1 MRRWLRRTQCRD
13 GALPI
18 SRCPGRANAAS
29 GDAAGRVFTRPILMT
44 RKFII
49 VLAIT
54 SLFTALVV
62 GFSWFYLSQLLR
74 QRLVW
79 ADETASQITNSLEY
93 AASKA
98 VPDLTSTRVDTN
110 NPKAMR
116 AAITNYLQ
124 TDPNLNDQLEAL
136 VGNSR
141 IIYDAAIT
149 DPNGVAILDTNPA
162 LNAKPVPQRPSLAV
176 LRDAGFRR
184 QLRLL
189 YSPGTVYDVS
199 IGLQLDGH
207 EFGGVRVGVS
217 TVFLRNELTPK
228 LQQAAFFSVVAI
240 FCSLVLAAVVS
251 NFALGPLK
259 AISRNLDSA
268 SAGDLL
274 PDEETS
280 AGDEVGLVSLKIAHL
295 GRQIRDTNEIFSALK
310 DNVEQ
315 VMTKLQ
321 DGLMLFTRDSRVVL
335 VSASAEKFL
344 GRPRRE
350 ILGRTV
356 EDIFS
361 DGTVL
366 GAVVLPAFQKQRP
379 LAQYEFEAVDGRRV
393 QVSLDFIQEKGTPIG
408 ALLTM
413 RDAESVRRIEDEIE
427 ISRRLSASGR
437 LTRGVAH
444 EVKNPINAIV
454 LHLQLLQNKLQQDDP
469 ETRRHMDIIGN
480 EIHRLDRV
488 VQILVDFTRPRDLRL
503 EDVDLRK
510 ILEDVSML
518 AAPDAARRAVH
529 IVLELPNQELLNPEL
544 LSPELLSPELS
555 NPELPNPDLPNDD
568 HALIV
573 RVDSD
578 LMKQA
583 ILNLVLNGV
592 QSMKEGTLTLTAR
605 RDDEMILAEVRD
617 QGCGIPPEAQEKIF
631 ELYYT
636 TKGDEG
642 GSGIGLAQ
650 TYQIMQ
656 WHYGSVEFDSIVGAG
671 TTFRLRLPAAAAKP
685 DRRADAEL
693 TA

>member
-1 MRRWLRRTQCRD
+1 
-13 GALPI
+13 
-18 SRCPGRANAAS
+18 
-29 GDAAGRVFTRPILMT
+29 MT

-49 VLAIT
+49 VLVIT
-54 SLFTALVV
+54 TLFTALVV
-62 GFSWFYLSQLLR
+62 GFSWIYLSQLLR
-74 QRLVW
+74 QRLLW
-79 ADETASQITNSLEY
+79 ADETASQLTNQLEY

-98 VPDLTSTRVDTN
+98 VPDLTSTRVDTE

-116 AAITNYLQ
+116 TAITNYLQ
-124 TDPNLNDQLEAL
+124 TDTNLNDMLESV

-141 IIYDAAIT
+141 IIYDAAII
-149 DPNGVAILDTNPA
+149 DPDGVAILDTNPA
-162 LNAKPVPQRPSLAV
+162 LNAKPVPERPRLAV
-176 LRDAGFRR
+176 LRDAGFRH

-189 YSPGTVYDVS
+189 YGPGTVYDVS
-199 IGLQLDGH
+199 IGLELDGQA
-207 EFGGVRVGVS
+207 FGSVRVGVS
-217 TVFLRNELTPK
+217 TVFLRNELTPR

-240 FCSLVLAAVVS
+240 FCSLLLAAVVS
-251 NFALGPLK
+251 NVALGPLK
-259 AISRNLDSA
+259 AIARNLDSA

-274 PDEETS
+274 PAEES
-280 AGDEVGLVSLKIAHL
+280 SSEDEVGLVSLKIAHL
-295 GRQIRDTNEIFSALK
+295 GRQIRDTNQIFSALK

-321 DGLMLFTRDSRVVL
+321 DGLMLFTRDTRVVL

-350 ILGRTV
+350 ILGRTA
-356 EDIFS
+356 EEIFS

-379 LAQYEFEAVDGRRV
+379 LVQYEFDAADGRRV

-413 RDAESVRRIEDEIE
+413 RDAESVQRIEDEIE

-469 ETRRHMDIIGN
+469 DTRRYMDIIGD

-488 VQILVDFTRPRDLRL
+488 VQILVDFTRPRDLHL

-510 ILEDVSML
+510 ILESVSTL
-518 AAPDAARRAVH
+518 AAPDAARHGVRV
-529 IVLELPNQELLNPEL
+529 VQDLPNRDLPNQ
-544 LSPELLSPELS
+544 
-555 NPELPNPDLPNDD
+555 DD
-568 HALIV
+568 ALMV
-573 RVDSD
+573 RVDPD

-592 QSMKEGTLTLTAR
+592 QSMTAGGTLTLKAH
-605 RDDEMILAEVRD
+605 RDGDMILAEVMD

-631 ELYYT
+631 ELYFT
-636 TKGDEG
+636 TKGDKG

-656 WHYGSVEFDSIVGAG
+656 WHYGSVDFDTIVGAG
-671 TTFRLRLPAAAAKP
+671 TTFRLRLPAAVVKLERKP
-685 DRRADAEL
+685 DAEM

>member
-1 MRRWLRRTQCRD
+1 
-13 GALPI
+13 
-18 SRCPGRANAAS
+18 
-29 GDAAGRVFTRPILMT
+29 MT

-49 VLAIT
+49 VLVIT
-54 SLFTALVV
+54 TLFTALVV
-62 GFSWFYLSQLLR
+62 CFSWIYLSQLLR
-74 QRLVW
+74 QRLLW
-79 ADETASQITNSLEY
+79 ADETASQLTNQMEY

-116 AAITNYLQ
+116 AAITRFLQ
-124 TDPNLNDQLEAL
+124 TDANLNDMLESV

-141 IIYDAAIT
+141 IIYDAAIL
-149 DPNGVAILDTNPA
+149 DPNGVAILDTNPV
-162 LNAKPVPQRPSLAV
+162 LNGKPVPERPRLGV
-176 LRDAGFRR
+176 LRDASFRR

-189 YSPGTVYDVS
+189 YAPSTVYDVS
-199 IGLQLDGH
+199 IGLELDGH
-207 EFGGVRVGVS
+207 AFGSVRVGVS

-228 LQQAAFFSVVAI
+228 LQQAAFFSVLAI
-240 FCSLVLAAVVS
+240 FCSLVLGAVVS
-251 NFALGPLK
+251 NVALGPLK

-268 SAGDLL
+268 SAGDPL
-274 PDEETS
+274 PDEEAS
-280 AGDEVGLVSLKIAHL
+280 ADDEVGLVSLKIAHL
-295 GRQIRDTNEIFSALK
+295 GRQIRDTNQIFSALK

-321 DGLMLFTRDSRVVL
+321 DGLMLFTRDTRVVL

-350 ILGRTV
+350 ILGRTA
-356 EDIFS
+356 EEIFS
-361 DGTVL
+361 DGSVL

-379 LAQYEFEAVDGRRV
+379 LVQYEFDAADGRRV

-413 RDAESVRRIEDEIE
+413 RDAESVRRIENDIE
-427 ISRRLSASGR
+427 MSRRLSASGR

-469 ETRRHMDIIGN
+469 ETRRHMDVIGN

-488 VQILVDFTRPRDLRL
+488 VQILVDFTRPRDLHL

-510 ILEDVSML
+510 ILESVSAL
-518 AAPDAARRAVH
+518 AAPDAARHDVRLA
-529 IVLELPNQELLNPEL
+529 LELPNEDVETGLAP
-544 LSPELLSPELS
+544 SPAAGSTGPGA
-555 NPELPNPDLPNDD
+555 
-568 HALIV
+568 ALMV
-573 RVDSD
+573 RADSD

-592 QSMKEGTLTLTAR
+592 QSMTAGGTLTLKAR
-605 RDDEMILAEVRD
+605 RDGETILAEVLD

-636 TKGDEG
+636 TKGDKG

-671 TTFRLRLPAAAAKP
+671 TTFRLRLPVAAAKSES
-685 DRRADAEL
+685 REEI

>member
-1 MRRWLRRTQCRD
+1 
-13 GALPI
+13 
-18 SRCPGRANAAS
+18 
-29 GDAAGRVFTRPILMT
+29 MT

-49 VLAIT
+49 VLVIT
-54 SLFTALVV
+54 TLFTALVV
-62 GFSWFYLSQLLR
+62 CFSWVYLSQLLR
-74 QRLVW
+74 QRLLW
-79 ADETASQITNSLEY
+79 TDETASTLTNELEY
-93 AASKA
+93 TAAKA
-98 VPDLTSTRVDTN
+98 VPDLTSTRVNTE
-110 NPKAMR
+110 NPAAMR
-116 AAITNYLQ
+116 TAIADVLQ
-124 TDPNLNDQLEAL
+124 SDTNLNDMLESV
-136 VGNSR
+136 VGNSP
-141 IIYDAAIT
+141 IIYDAAII
-149 DPNGVAILDTNPA
+149 DPNGIAILDTNPT
-162 LNAKPVPQRPSLAV
+162 LNGKPVPQRESLSV

-184 QLRLL
+184 QLQLL
-189 YSPGTVYDVS
+189 YAPATVYDVS
-199 IGLQLDGH
+199 GGMQFEGLP
-207 EFGGVRVGVS
+207 FGSVRVGVS

-240 FCSLVLAAVVS
+240 FCSLLLSAVIS
-251 NFALGPLK
+251 NVALGPLK

-274 PDEETS
+274 PADEAS
-280 AGDEVGLVSLKIAHL
+280 SDDEVGLVSLKIAHL
-295 GRQIRDTNEIFSALK
+295 GRQIRDTNQIFSALK

-350 ILGRTV
+350 ILGRTA
-356 EDIFS
+356 EEIFS

-379 LAQYEFEAVDGRRV
+379 LVQYEFDAADGRRV
-393 QVSLDFIQEKGTPIG
+393 QVSLDFIQEKGTSIG

-413 RDAESVRRIEDEIE
+413 RDAESVQRIEDEIE

-454 LHLQLLQNKLQQDDP
+454 LHLQLLQNKLRQDDP
-469 ETRRHMDIIGN
+469 DTRRHMDIIGS
-480 EIHRLDRV
+480 EIRRLDRV

-503 EDVDLRK
+503 EEVDLRRV
-510 ILEDVSML
+510 LDSVSL
-518 AAPDAARRAVH
+518 LVAPDAVRSGVS
-529 IVLELPNQELLNPEL
+529 IVQQLPQDNDP
-544 LSPELLSPELS
+544 
-555 NPELPNPDLPNDD
+555 LP
-568 HALIV
+568 V

-583 ILNLVLNGV
+583 ILNLLLNGV
-592 QSMKEGTLTLTAR
+592 QSMAAGGTLTLKAR
-605 RDDEMILAEVRD
+605 RDDEMIVAEVCD

-636 TKGDEG
+636 TKGDKG

-671 TTFRLRLPAAAAKP
+671 TTFRLRLPAATAKP
-685 DRRADAEL
+685 EPTRDEEM

>member
-1 MRRWLRRTQCRD
+1 M
-13 GALPI
+13 
-18 SRCPGRANAAS
+18 S
-29 GDAAGRVFTRPILMT
+29 

-49 VLAIT
+49 VFVIT
-54 SLFTALVV
+54 TLFTALVV

-74 QRLVW
+74 QRLQW
-79 ADETASQITNSLEY
+79 ADETAYQLTTQLEY

-98 VPDLTSTRVDTN
+98 VPDLSSTHVDTE

-116 AAITNYLQ
+116 IAISYYLQ
-124 TDPNLNDQLEAL
+124 TDTNLNDMLESV

-141 IIYDAAIT
+141 IIYDAAII
-149 DPNGVAILDTNPA
+149 DLNGIAILDTNSA
-162 LNAKPVPQRPSLAV
+162 LKGKSLPPRPPLSALH
-176 LRDAGFRR
+176 DAGFRR
-184 QLRLL
+184 QLRMI
-189 YSPGTVYDVS
+189 YGPSTVYDAS
-199 IGLQLDGH
+199 IGLDLDGQN
-207 EFGGVRVGVS
+207 FGSVRVGVS

-228 LQQAAFFSVVAI
+228 LQQAAFFSVLAV

-251 NFALGPLK
+251 NVALGPLK
-259 AISRNLDSA
+259 AIARDLDSA
-268 SAGDLL
+268 NAGDPL
-274 PDEETS
+274 PDEES
-280 AGDEVGLVSLKIAHL
+280 SRDDEVGLVSLKIAHL
-295 GRQIRDTNEIFSALK
+295 GRRIRNTNEIFSALK

-315 VMTKLQ
+315 VMTKMQ
-321 DGLMLFTRDSRVVL
+321 DGLMLFTRDKRVVL

-344 GRPRRE
+344 KRPRRE
-350 ILGRTV
+350 ILGRTA
-356 EDIFS
+356 EEIFS
-361 DGTVL
+361 DGSVL

-379 LAQYEFEAVDGRRV
+379 LVQYEFEAADGRRV

-413 RDAESVRRIEDEIE
+413 RDAESVRRIENEIE

-437 LTRGVAH
+437 MTRGVAH
-444 EVKNPINAIV
+444 EVKNPINAIGI
-454 LHLQLLQNKLQQDDP
+454 HLQLLQNKIRQEDP

-503 EDVDLRK
+503 EDVDLRI
-510 ILEDVSML
+510 ILENVAVL
-518 AAPDAARRAVH
+518 AAPDAARHGVH
-529 IVLELPNQELLNPEL
+529 IALQLPSEEGQITLAPSLAARATHSVDPLL
-544 LSPELLSPELS
+544 
-555 NPELPNPDLPNDD
+555 
-568 HALIV
+568 V

-592 QSMKEGTLTLTAR
+592 QSMIEGGTLTLKAR
-605 RDDEMILAEVRD
+605 RDDETILAEVLD
-617 QGCGIPPEAQEKIF
+617 QGCGIPPDAQEKIF

-636 TKGDEG
+636 TKRDEG

-671 TTFRLRLPAAAAKP
+671 TTFRLRLPAASAKP
-685 DRRADAEL
+685 DRKRDQEI

>member
-1 MRRWLRRTQCRD
+1 
-13 GALPI
+13 
-18 SRCPGRANAAS
+18 
-29 GDAAGRVFTRPILMT
+29 MT

-49 VLAIT
+49 VLVIT
-54 SLFTALVV
+54 TLFTALVV
-62 GFSWFYLSQLLR
+62 CFSWFYLSQLLR
-74 QRLVW
+74 QRLLW
-79 ADETASQITNSLEY
+79 ADETASTLTNSLEY
-93 AASKA
+93 TASKA
-98 VPDLTSTRVDTN
+98 VPDLTSTRVDTD

-124 TDPNLNDQLEAL
+124 TDTNLNDMLESE

-141 IIYDAAIT
+141 IIYDASII
-149 DPNGVAILDTNPA
+149 DPNGIAILDTNPS
-162 LNAKPVPQRPSLAV
+162 LNGKPVPERPRLAG
-176 LRDAGFRR
+176 LRDAGFRH

-189 YSPGTVYDVS
+189 YGPATVYDVS
-199 IGLQLDGH
+199 IGLELDGQQ
-207 EFGGVRVGVS
+207 FGSVRVGVS
-217 TVFLRNELTPK
+217 TVFLRNELTPR

-251 NFALGPLK
+251 NVALGPLR

-268 SAGDLL
+268 SAGDVL
-274 PDEETS
+274 PEEES
-280 AGDEVGLVSLKIAHL
+280 GSEDEVGLVSLKIAHL
-295 GRQIRDTNEIFSALK
+295 GRQIRDTNQIFSALK

-350 ILGRTV
+350 ILGRSA
-356 EDIFS
+356 EEIFS
-361 DGTVL
+361 DGSVL

-379 LAQYEFEAVDGRRV
+379 LVQYDFDAADGHRV

-469 ETRRHMDIIGN
+469 DTRRHMDIIGS

-510 ILEDVSML
+510 ILESVSVL
-518 AAPDAARRAVH
+518 AAPDAARHGVH
-529 IVLELPNQELLNPEL
+529 IVLELPNHDPLNE
-544 LSPELLSPELS
+544 
-555 NPELPNPDLPNDD
+555 ND
-568 HALIV
+568 ALQV
-573 RVDSD
+573 RIDSD

-583 ILNLVLNGV
+583 ILNLVINGV
-592 QSMKEGTLTLTAR
+592 QSMAAGGTLTIKAR
-605 RDDEMILAEVRD
+605 REEEMILAEVLD
-617 QGCGIPPEAQEKIF
+617 QGCGIPPDAQEKIF

-671 TTFRLRLPAAAAKP
+671 TTFRLRLPAAKP
-685 DRRADAEL
+685 ERREDERRQGEEM

>member
-1 MRRWLRRTQCRD
+1 M
-13 GALPI
+13 
-18 SRCPGRANAAS
+18 S
-29 GDAAGRVFTRPILMT
+29 

-49 VLAIT
+49 VFVIT
-54 SLFTALVV
+54 TLFTALVV
-62 GFSWFYLSQLLR
+62 TFSWIYLSQLLR
-74 QRLVW
+74 QRLLW
-79 ADETASQITNSLEY
+79 ADETASTLTNSLEY
-93 AASKA
+93 TASKA
-98 VPDLTSTRVDTN
+98 VPDFTSTRVPTE

-116 AAITNYLQ
+116 KAIADALQ
-124 TDPNLNDQLEAL
+124 QDTNLNDMLES
-136 VGNSR
+136 VIGNSR
-141 IIYDAAIT
+141 IIYDAAIV
-149 DPNGVAILDTNPA
+149 DPSGVAILDTYPA
-162 LNAKPVPQRPSLAV
+162 QNGKTAPERTALSV
-176 LRDAGFRR
+176 LERAGFQR

-189 YSPGTVYDVS
+189 YAPGTVYEVS
-199 IGLQLDGH
+199 DPLELDKQT
-207 EFGGVRVGVS
+207 FGSVRVGVS
-217 TVFLRNELTPK
+217 TVFLRYEMTPK
-228 LQQAAFFSVVAI
+228 LQQAAFFSLLAI
-240 FCSLVLAAVVS
+240 FCSMVLGAVVS
-251 NFALGPLK
+251 NVALGPLK
-259 AISRNLDSA
+259 AIARNLDSA
-268 SAGDLL
+268 SAGDPL
-274 PDEETS
+274 PEEEHDS
-280 AGDEVGLVSLKIAHL
+280 EDEVGLVSLKIAHL
-295 GRQIRDTNEIFSALK
+295 GRQIRDTNQIFSALK

-350 ILGRTV
+350 ILGHTAA
-356 EDIFS
+356 EIFS

-379 LAQYEFEAVDGRRV
+379 LVQYEFDAADGRRV

-413 RDAESVRRIEDEIE
+413 RDAESVRRIENEIE

-437 LTRGVAH
+437 MTRGVAH

-488 VQILVDFTRPRDLRL
+488 VQILVDFTRPHDLRL

-510 ILEDVSML
+510 LLENVAVL
-518 AAPDAARRAVH
+518 AGPDAARHDVSV
-529 IVLELPNQELLNPEL
+529 VLELPGLDLRHPKPTSHADLLNDQ
-544 LSPELLSPELS
+544 SK
-555 NPELPNPDLPNDD
+555 NGDD
-568 HALIV
+568 ALMV

-578 LMKQA
+578 LIKQA
-583 ILNLVLNGV
+583 ILNLVINGV
-592 QSMKEGTLTLTAR
+592 QSMSAGGILTLSAR

-636 TKGDEG
+636 TKSDKG

-656 WHYGSVEFDSIVGAG
+656 WHYGSVDFDSIVGAG
-671 TTFRLRLPAAAAKP
+671 TTFRLRLPAAVVKP
-685 DRRADAEL
+685 DRRQGEEISA
-693 TA
+693 

>member
-1 MRRWLRRTQCRD
+1 
-13 GALPI
+13 
-18 SRCPGRANAAS
+18 
-29 GDAAGRVFTRPILMT
+29 MT

-49 VLAIT
+49 VFVIT
-54 SLFTALVV
+54 TLFTALVC
-62 GFSWFYLSQLLR
+62 GFSWIYLSQFLR
-74 QRLVW
+74 QRLLW
-79 ADETASQITNSLEY
+79 ADETASQLTNQLEY

-98 VPDLTSTRVDTN
+98 VPDLTSTRIDTS

-116 AAITNYLQ
+116 TAITNYLQ
-124 TDPNLNDQLEAL
+124 TDTNLNDMLESV

-141 IIYDAAIT
+141 IIYDAAIV
-149 DPNGVAILDTNPA
+149 DPSGVAILDTNPA
-162 LNAKPVPQRPSLAV
+162 LNGQAVPERASLNV

-189 YSPGTVYDVS
+189 YGPATVYDVS
-199 IGLQLDGH
+199 IGLELDGQA
-207 EFGGVRVGVS
+207 FGGVRVGLS

-228 LQQAAFFSVVAI
+228 LQQAAFFSLAAI
-240 FCSLVLAAVVS
+240 FCSLVLGAVVS
-251 NFALGPLK
+251 NVALGPLK
-259 AISRNLDSA
+259 AIARNLDTA
-268 SAGDLL
+268 SAGDEL
-274 PDEETS
+274 PDEETNS
-280 AGDEVGLVSLKIAHL
+280 GDEVGLVSLKIAHL
-295 GRQIRDTNEIFSALK
+295 GRQIRDTNQIFSALK

-350 ILGRTV
+350 ILGHTA
-356 EDIFS
+356 EEIFS
-361 DGTVL
+361 DGSVL

-379 LAQYEFEAVDGRRV
+379 LVQYEFDAADGRRV

-437 LTRGVAH
+437 MTRGVAH

-454 LHLQLLQNKLQQDDP
+454 LHLQLLQDKLQQDDP

-503 EDVDLRK
+503 EEVDLRK
-510 ILEDVSML
+510 ILENVSAL
-518 AAPDAARRAVH
+518 AAPEAARHDVRVA
-529 IVLELPNQELLNPEL
+529 LELPDEELM
-544 LSPELLSPELS
+544 
-555 NPELPNPDLPNDD
+555 
-568 HALIV
+568 V

-592 QSMKEGTLTLTAR
+592 QSMTPGTTTAGGTLTLGAR

-617 QGCGIPPEAQEKIF
+617 QGCGIPPAAQEKIF
-631 ELYYT
+631 ELYFT
-636 TKGDEG
+636 TKGDKG

-656 WHYGSVEFDSIVGAG
+656 WHYGSVEFDTIVGAG

-685 DRRADAEL
+685 GREEMPA
-693 TA
+693 

>member
-1 MRRWLRRTQCRD
+1 M
-13 GALPI
+13 
-18 SRCPGRANAAS
+18 S
-29 GDAAGRVFTRPILMT
+29 

-54 SLFTALVV
+54 TLFTALVV
-62 GFSWFYLSQLLR
+62 GFSWIYLSQLLR
-74 QRLVW
+74 QRLLW
-79 ADETASQITNSLEY
+79 ADETASQLTNQLEY

-110 NPKAMR
+110 NPKALR

-124 TDPNLNDQLEAL
+124 TDANLNDMLESV

-141 IIYDAAIT
+141 IIYDAAII
-149 DPNGVAILDTNPA
+149 DPSGVAILDTNPA
-162 LNAKPVPQRPSLAV
+162 LNGKPVPERPRLGV

-189 YSPGTVYDVS
+189 YGPATVYDVS
-199 IGLQLDGH
+199 IGLELDGH

-240 FCSLVLAAVVS
+240 FCSLVLASVVS
-251 NFALGPLK
+251 HVALGPLK
-259 AISRNLDSA
+259 AIARNLDTA

-295 GRQIRDTNEIFSALK
+295 GRQIRDTNQIFSALK

-350 ILGRTV
+350 ILGRTA
-356 EDIFS
+356 EEIFS

-379 LAQYEFEAVDGRRV
+379 LVQYEFDAADGRRV
-393 QVSLDFIQEKGTPIG
+393 QVSLDFIQEKGTSIG

-469 ETRRHMDIIGN
+469 ETSRHMDIIGN
-480 EIHRLDRV
+480 EIRRLDRV

-503 EDVDLRK
+503 EEVDMRK
-510 ILEDVSML
+510 ILEGVLAL
-518 AAPDAARRAVH
+518 AAPEAARHGVR
-529 IVLELPNQELLNPEL
+529 IVQQLPNQDE
-544 LSPELLSPELS
+544 
-555 NPELPNPDLPNDD
+555 
-568 HALIV
+568 ALMV

-592 QSMKEGTLTLTAR
+592 QAMTEGGTLTLVAK
-605 RDDEMILAEVRD
+605 RDDEMVLAEVLD
-617 QGCGIPPEAQEKIF
+617 QGSGIPPEAREKIF
-631 ELYYT
+631 ELYFT
-636 TKGDEG
+636 TKGEQG

-671 TTFRLRLPAAAAKP
+671 TTFRLRLPAAAAKA
-685 DRRADAEL
+685 DRREEM
-693 TA
+693 TV

>member
-1 MRRWLRRTQCRD
+1 M
-13 GALPI
+13 
-18 SRCPGRANAAS
+18 S
-29 GDAAGRVFTRPILMT
+29 

-49 VLAIT
+49 VLVIT
-54 SLFTALVV
+54 TLFTALVV
-62 GFSWFYLSQLLR
+62 GFSWIYLSQLLR
-74 QRLVW
+74 QRLLW
-79 ADETASQITNSLEY
+79 ADETASQLTSSLEY
-93 AASKA
+93 SASKA

-116 AAITNYLQ
+116 AAISNYLQ
-124 TDPNLNDQLEAL
+124 TDTNLNDMLESV

-141 IIYDAAIT
+141 IIYDAAVI
-149 DPNGVAILDTNPA
+149 DANGVAILDTNPA
-162 LNAKPVPQRPSLAV
+162 MNGRPVPQRPLLAV
-176 LRDAGFRR
+176 LRDASFRR
-184 QLRLL
+184 QLHLL
-189 YSPGTVYDVS
+189 YGPATVYDVS
-199 IGLQLDGH
+199 MGLELDRH
-207 EFGGVRVGVS
+207 AFGSARVGVS
-217 TVFLRNELTPK
+217 TVFLRNELTPR
-228 LQQAAFFSVVAI
+228 LQQAGFFSVVAI

-251 NFALGPLK
+251 NVALGPLK
-259 AISRNLDSA
+259 TISRNLDSA
-268 SAGDLL
+268 SAGNLL
-274 PDEETS
+274 PAEEADTD
-280 AGDEVGLVSLKIAHL
+280 DEVGLVSLKIAHL
-295 GRQIRDTNEIFSALK
+295 GRQIHDTNQIFSALK

-344 GRPRRE
+344 GRPRRD
-350 ILGRTV
+350 ILGRTAS
-356 EDIFS
+356 EIFS

-379 LAQYEFEAVDGRRV
+379 LVQYEFDAADGRRV

-413 RDAESVRRIEDEIE
+413 RDAESVRRIENEIE

-454 LHLQLLQNKLQQDDP
+454 LHLQLLQNKLKQDDP

-503 EDVDLRK
+503 EEINLRK
-510 ILEDVSML
+510 MLENIVAL
-518 AAPDAARRAVH
+518 AAPDAARHGVRV
-529 IVLELPNQELLNPEL
+529 VQEV
-544 LSPELLSPELS
+544 
-555 NPELPNPDLPNDD
+555 PNDD
-568 HALIV
+568 DDALMM

-592 QSMKEGTLTLTAR
+592 QAMNAGGTLTLKAR
-605 RDDEMILAEVRD
+605 REGEMILAEVLD

-631 ELYYT
+631 ELYFT
-636 TKGDEG
+636 TKGDKG

-671 TTFRLRLPAAAAKP
+671 TTFRLRLPAASSKP
-685 DRRADAEL
+685 DRKENEEM

>member
-1 MRRWLRRTQCRD
+1 
-13 GALPI
+13 
-18 SRCPGRANAAS
+18 
-29 GDAAGRVFTRPILMT
+29 MT

-49 VLAIT
+49 VLVIT
-54 SLFTALVV
+54 TLFTALVV
-62 GFSWFYLSQLLR
+62 CFSWVYLSQLLR
-74 QRLVW
+74 QRLLW
-79 ADETASQITNSLEY
+79 TDETASTLTNELEY
-93 AASKA
+93 TAAKA
-98 VPDLTSTRVDTN
+98 VPDLTSTRVNTE
-110 NPKAMR
+110 NPAAMR
-116 AAITNYLQ
+116 TAIADVLQ
-124 TDPNLNDQLEAL
+124 SDTNLNDMLESV
-136 VGNSR
+136 VGNSP
-141 IIYDAAIT
+141 IIYDAAII
-149 DPNGVAILDTNPA
+149 DPNGIAILDTNPT
-162 LNAKPVPQRPSLAV
+162 LNGKPVPQRESLSV

-184 QLRLL
+184 QLQLL
-189 YSPGTVYDVS
+189 YAPATVYDVS
-199 IGLQLDGH
+199 GGMQFEGLP
-207 EFGGVRVGVS
+207 FGSVRVGVS

-240 FCSLVLAAVVS
+240 FCSLLLSAVIS
-251 NFALGPLK
+251 NVALGPLK

-274 PDEETS
+274 PADEAS
-280 AGDEVGLVSLKIAHL
+280 SDDEVGLVSLKIAHL
-295 GRQIRDTNEIFSALK
+295 GRQIRDTNQIFSALK

-350 ILGRTV
+350 ILGRTA
-356 EDIFS
+356 EEIFS

-379 LAQYEFEAVDGRRV
+379 LVQYEFDAADGRRV
-393 QVSLDFIQEKGTPIG
+393 QVSLDFIQEKGTSIG

-413 RDAESVRRIEDEIE
+413 RDAESVQRIEDEIE
-427 ISRRLSASGR
+427 ISRRLSASSR

-454 LHLQLLQNKLQQDDP
+454 LHLQLLQNKLRQDDP
-469 ETRRHMDIIGN
+469 DTRRHMDIIGS
-480 EIHRLDRV
+480 EIRRLDRV

-503 EDVDLRK
+503 EDVDLRRV
-510 ILEDVSML
+510 LDSVSL
-518 AAPDAARRAVH
+518 LVAPDAVRSGVS
-529 IVLELPNQELLNPEL
+529 IVQQLPQDNDP
-544 LSPELLSPELS
+544 
-555 NPELPNPDLPNDD
+555 LP
-568 HALIV
+568 V

-583 ILNLVLNGV
+583 ILNLLLNGV
-592 QSMKEGTLTLTAR
+592 QSMAAGGTLTLKAR
-605 RDDEMILAEVRD
+605 RDDEMIVAEVCD

-636 TKGDEG
+636 TKGDKG

-671 TTFRLRLPAAAAKP
+671 TTFRLRLPAATAKP
-685 DRRADAEL
+685 EPTRDEEM

>member
-1 MRRWLRRTQCRD
+1 
-13 GALPI
+13 
-18 SRCPGRANAAS
+18 
-29 GDAAGRVFTRPILMT
+29 MT

-49 VLAIT
+49 VFVIT
-54 SLFTALVV
+54 TLFTTLVV
-62 GFSWFYLSQLLR
+62 GFSWVYLSQLLR
-74 QRLVW
+74 QRLLW
-79 ADETASQITNSLEY
+79 ADETASQLTNQLEY

-110 NPKAMR
+110 NPKALR
-116 AAITNYLQ
+116 AAITGYLHAD
-124 TDPNLNDQLEAL
+124 TNLNDMLESV

-141 IIYDAAIT
+141 IIYDAAII

-162 LNAKPVPQRPSLAV
+162 LNGKPVPERPRLTA

-184 QLRLL
+184 QLRML
-189 YSPGTVYDVS
+189 YGPATVYDVS
-199 IGLQLDGH
+199 IGLELDGQA
-207 EFGGVRVGVS
+207 FGSVHVGVS

-240 FCSLVLAAVVS
+240 FCSLVLSAVVS
-251 NFALGPLK
+251 NVALGPLK
-259 AISRNLDSA
+259 AIARNLDTA

-274 PDEETS
+274 PDEDTS

-295 GRQIRDTNEIFSALK
+295 GRQIRDTNQIFSALK

-350 ILGRTV
+350 ILGRTA
-356 EDIFS
+356 EEIFS

-366 GAVVLPAFQKQRP
+366 GAVVLPAFQKQRQ
-379 LAQYEFEAVDGRRV
+379 LVQYEFDAADGHRV

-437 LTRGVAH
+437 MTRGVAH

-469 ETRRHMDIIGN
+469 DTRRHMDIIGN

-503 EDVDLRK
+503 EDVDLRD
-510 ILEDVSML
+510 ILESVSVL
-518 AAPDAARRAVH
+518 AAPDAARHRVRV
-529 IVLELPNQELLNPEL
+529 VLEL
-544 LSPELLSPELS
+544 SK
-555 NPELPNPDLPNDD
+555 DD
-568 HALIV
+568 DVLMV

-592 QSMKEGTLTLTAR
+592 QSMTAGGTLTLKAR
-605 RDDEMILAEVRD
+605 RDDEMILAEVQD

-631 ELYYT
+631 ELYFT
-636 TKGDEG
+636 TKGDKG

-671 TTFRLRLPAAAAKP
+671 TTFRLRLPAVVAKP
-685 DRRADAEL
+685 KHQAEI
-693 TA
+693 TV

>member
-1 MRRWLRRTQCRD
+1 
-13 GALPI
+13 
-18 SRCPGRANAAS
+18 
-29 GDAAGRVFTRPILMT
+29 
-44 RKFII
+44 I
-49 VLAIT
+49 V
-54 SLFTALVV
+54 
-62 GFSWFYLSQLLR
+62 
-74 QRLVW
+74 
-79 ADETASQITNSLEY
+79 
-93 AASKA
+93 
-98 VPDLTSTRVDTN
+98 
-110 NPKAMR
+110 
-116 AAITNYLQ
+116 
-124 TDPNLNDQLEAL
+124 
-136 VGNSR
+136 
-141 IIYDAAIT
+141 YDAAII
-149 DPNGVAILDTNPA
+149 DPSGVAILDTNPA
-162 LNAKPVPQRPSLAV
+162 LNGQPVPERASLSV

-189 YSPGTVYDVS
+189 YGPATVYDAS
-199 IGLQLDGH
+199 IGLELDGQA
-207 EFGGVRVGVS
+207 FGSVRVGLS
-217 TVFLRNELTPK
+217 TVFLRNELTPR

-251 NFALGPLK
+251 NVALGPLK
-259 AISRNLDSA
+259 AIARNLDSA
-268 SAGDLL
+268 SAGDEL

-295 GRQIRDTNEIFSALK
+295 GRQIRDTNQIFSALK
-310 DNVEQ
+310 DNVKQ

-350 ILGRTV
+350 ILGRTA
-356 EDIFS
+356 EEIFS

-379 LAQYEFEAVDGRRV
+379 LVQYEFDGADRRRV

-437 LTRGVAH
+437 MTRGVAH

-469 ETRRHMDIIGN
+469 ETRRHMDVIGN

-503 EDVDLRK
+503 EEVDLRK
-510 ILEDVSML
+510 ILESVSTL
-518 AAPDAARRAVH
+518 AEPDAARHGVRV
-529 IVLELPNQELLNPEL
+529 VLELPNE
-544 LSPELLSPELS
+544 
-555 NPELPNPDLPNDD
+555 DD
-568 HALIV
+568 ALWV

-592 QSMKEGTLTLTAR
+592 QSMTAGGTLTLAAR
-605 RDDEMILAEVRD
+605 RDDEMILTEVRD
-617 QGCGIPPEAQEKIF
+617 QGCGIPPA
-631 ELYYT
+631 
-636 TKGDEG
+636 
-642 GSGIGLAQ
+642 
-650 TYQIMQ
+650 
-656 WHYGSVEFDSIVGAG
+656 
-671 TTFRLRLPAAAAKP
+671 
-685 DRRADAEL
+685 
-693 TA
+693 

>member
-1 MRRWLRRTQCRD
+1 M
-13 GALPI
+13 
-18 SRCPGRANAAS
+18 S
-29 GDAAGRVFTRPILMT
+29 

-49 VLAIT
+49 VLVIT
-54 SLFTALVV
+54 TLFTALVV
-62 GFSWFYLSQLLR
+62 CFSWIYLSQLLR
-74 QRLVW
+74 QRLLW
-79 ADETASQITNSLEY
+79 ADETASQLTNQMEY

-116 AAITNYLQ
+116 AAVSKFLQ
-124 TDPNLNDQLEAL
+124 TDANLNDMLESV

-141 IIYDAAIT
+141 IIYDAAII
-149 DPNGVAILDTNPA
+149 DPKGVAILDTNPA
-162 LNAKPVPQRPSLAV
+162 LNGKPVPERPRLGV
-176 LRDAGFRR
+176 LRDASFRR

-189 YSPGTVYDVS
+189 YAPSTVYDVS
-199 IGLQLDGH
+199 IGLELDGVA
-207 EFGGVRVGVS
+207 FGSVRVGVS

-228 LQQAAFFSVVAI
+228 LQQAAFFSVLAI
-240 FCSLVLAAVVS
+240 FCSLVLGAVVS
-251 NFALGPLK
+251 NVALGPLK
-259 AISRNLDSA
+259 VISRNLDSA

-295 GRQIRDTNEIFSALK
+295 GRRIRDTNQIFSALK

-321 DGLMLFTRDSRVVL
+321 DGLMLFTRDTRVVL

-350 ILGRTV
+350 ILGRTAA
-356 EDIFS
+356 EIFS
-361 DGTVL
+361 DGSVL

-379 LAQYEFEAVDGRRV
+379 LVQYEFDAVDGRRV

-413 RDAESVRRIEDEIE
+413 RDAESVRRIENDIE
-427 ISRRLSASGR
+427 MSRRLSASGR

-488 VQILVDFTRPRDLRL
+488 VQILVDFTRPRDLHL

-510 ILEDVSML
+510 ILESVAAL
-518 AAPDAARRAVH
+518 AAPDAARHGVRLVQQ
-529 IVLELPNQELLNPEL
+529 LPNRELAKPER
-544 LSPELLSPELS
+544 SNRELANRELS
-555 NPELPNPDLPNDD
+555 SRELANEDVPHGDD
-568 HALIV
+568 ALMV
-573 RVDSD
+573 RADSD

-583 ILNLVLNGV
+583 ILNLVINGV
-592 QSMKEGTLTLTAR
+592 QAMTAGGTLTLKAR
-605 RDDEMILAEVRD
+605 RDGESILAEVLD
-617 QGCGIPPEAQEKIF
+617 QGSGIPPEAQEKIF

-636 TKGDEG
+636 TKGDKG

-671 TTFRLRLPAAAAKP
+671 TTFRLRLPAAAAKLES
-685 DRRADAEL
+685 REEI

>member
-1 MRRWLRRTQCRD
+1 
-13 GALPI
+13 
-18 SRCPGRANAAS
+18 
-29 GDAAGRVFTRPILMT
+29 MT

-49 VLAIT
+49 VFVIT
-54 SLFTALVV
+54 TLFTTLVV
-62 GFSWFYLSQLLR
+62 GFSWVYLSQLLR
-74 QRLVW
+74 QRLLW
-79 ADETASQITNSLEY
+79 ADETASQLTNQLEY

-110 NPKAMR
+110 NPKALR
-116 AAITNYLQ
+116 AAITNYLHAD
-124 TDPNLNDQLEAL
+124 TNLNDMLESV

-141 IIYDAAIT
+141 IIYDAAII
-149 DPNGVAILDTNPA
+149 DPSGVAILDTNPA
-162 LNAKPVPQRPSLAV
+162 LNGKPVPERPRLTV

-184 QLRLL
+184 QLRML
-189 YSPGTVYDVS
+189 YGPATVYDVS
-199 IGLQLDGH
+199 IGLELDGQA
-207 EFGGVRVGVS
+207 FGSVHVGVS

-240 FCSLVLAAVVS
+240 FCSLVLSAVVS
-251 NFALGPLK
+251 NVALGPLK
-259 AISRNLDSA
+259 AIARNLDTA

-274 PDEETS
+274 PDEDTS

-295 GRQIRDTNEIFSALK
+295 GRQIRDTNQIFSALK

-350 ILGRTV
+350 ILGRTA
-356 EDIFS
+356 EEIFS

-366 GAVVLPAFQKQRP
+366 GAVVLPAFQKQRQ
-379 LAQYEFEAVDGRRV
+379 LVQYEFDAADGHRV

-437 LTRGVAH
+437 MTRGVAH

-469 ETRRHMDIIGN
+469 DTRRHMDIIGN

-503 EDVDLRK
+503 EDVDLRD
-510 ILEDVSML
+510 ILESVSVL
-518 AAPDAARRAVH
+518 AAPDASRHRVR
-529 IVLELPNQELLNPEL
+529 VLLEL
-544 LSPELLSPELS
+544 SK
-555 NPELPNPDLPNDD
+555 DD
-568 HALIV
+568 DVLMV

-592 QSMKEGTLTLTAR
+592 QSMTAGGTLTLKAR
-605 RDDEMILAEVRD
+605 RDDEMILAEVQD

-631 ELYYT
+631 ELYFT
-636 TKGDEG
+636 TKGDKG

-671 TTFRLRLPAAAAKP
+671 TTFRLRLPAVVAKP
-685 DRRADAEL
+685 KHQAEM
-693 TA
+693 TV

>member
-1 MRRWLRRTQCRD
+1 M
-13 GALPI
+13 
-18 SRCPGRANAAS
+18 S
-29 GDAAGRVFTRPILMT
+29 

-49 VLAIT
+49 VLVIT
-54 SLFTALVV
+54 TLFTALVV
-62 GFSWFYLSQLLR
+62 CFSWIYLSQLLR
-74 QRLVW
+74 QRLLW
-79 ADETASQITNSLEY
+79 ADETASQLTNQMEY

-116 AAITNYLQ
+116 AAVTKFLQ
-124 TDPNLNDQLEAL
+124 TDANLNDMLESV

-141 IIYDAAIT
+141 IVYDAAII

-162 LNAKPVPQRPSLAV
+162 LNGKPVPERPRLGV
-176 LRDAGFRR
+176 LRDASFRR

-189 YSPGTVYDVS
+189 YAPSTVYDVS
-199 IGLQLDGH
+199 IGLELDGQA
-207 EFGGVRVGVS
+207 FGSVRVGVS

-228 LQQAAFFSVVAI
+228 LQQAAFFSVLAI
-240 FCSLVLAAVVS
+240 FCSLVLGAVVS
-251 NFALGPLK
+251 NVALGPLK
-259 AISRNLDSA
+259 VISRNLDSA

-295 GRQIRDTNEIFSALK
+295 GRQIRDTNQIFSALK

-321 DGLMLFTRDSRVVL
+321 DGLMLFTRDTRVVL

-350 ILGRTV
+350 ILGRTA
-356 EDIFS
+356 EEIFS
-361 DGTVL
+361 DGSVL

-379 LAQYEFEAVDGRRV
+379 LVQYEFDAVDRRRV

-413 RDAESVRRIEDEIE
+413 RDAESVRRIENEIE

-469 ETRRHMDIIGN
+469 ETRRHMDVIGN

-488 VQILVDFTRPRDLRL
+488 VQILVDFTRPRDLHL

-510 ILEDVSML
+510 ILESVAAL
-518 AAPDAARRAVH
+518 AAPDAARHGVRLVQQ
-529 IVLELPNQELLNPEL
+529 LPSQ
-544 LSPELLSPELS
+544 PELS
-555 NPELPNPDLPNDD
+555 NRGLSRQELPNEDVPHGDD
-568 HALIV
+568 ALMV
-573 RVDSD
+573 RADSD

-583 ILNLVLNGV
+583 ILNLVINGV
-592 QSMKEGTLTLTAR
+592 QAMTAGGTLTLKAR
-605 RDDEMILAEVRD
+605 RDGETILAEVLD

-631 ELYYT
+631 ELYFT
-636 TKGDEG
+636 TKGGEG

-685 DRRADAEL
+685 ESREEI

>member
-1 MRRWLRRTQCRD
+1 
-13 GALPI
+13 
-18 SRCPGRANAAS
+18 
-29 GDAAGRVFTRPILMT
+29 MT

-49 VLAIT
+49 VLVIT
-54 SLFTALVV
+54 TLFTALVV
-62 GFSWFYLSQLLR
+62 CFSWVYLSQLLR
-74 QRLVW
+74 QRLLW
-79 ADETASQITNSLEY
+79 TDETASTLTNELEY
-93 AASKA
+93 TAAKA
-98 VPDLTSTRVDTN
+98 VPDLTSTRVNTE
-110 NPKAMR
+110 NPAAMR
-116 AAITNYLQ
+116 TAIADVLQ
-124 TDPNLNDQLEAL
+124 SDTNLNDMLESV
-136 VGNSR
+136 VGNSP
-141 IIYDAAIT
+141 IIYDAAII
-149 DPNGVAILDTNPA
+149 DPNGIAILDTNPT
-162 LNAKPVPQRPSLAV
+162 LNGKPVPQRESLSV

-184 QLRLL
+184 QLQLL
-189 YSPGTVYDVS
+189 YAPATVYDVS
-199 IGLQLDGH
+199 GGMQFDGQQ
-207 EFGGVRVGVS
+207 FGSVRVGVS
-217 TVFLRNELTPK
+217 TVFLRNELTPR
-228 LQQAAFFSVVAI
+228 LQQAAFFAVVAI

-251 NFALGPLK
+251 NVALGPLR

-268 SAGDLL
+268 SAGDVL
-274 PDEETS
+274 PEEES
-280 AGDEVGLVSLKIAHL
+280 GSEDEVGLVSLKIAHL
-295 GRQIRDTNEIFSALK
+295 GRQIRDTNQIFSALK

-321 DGLMLFTRDSRVVL
+321 DGLMLFTRDTRVVL

-350 ILGRTV
+350 ILGRTA
-356 EDIFS
+356 EEIFS

-379 LAQYEFEAVDGRRV
+379 LVQYEFDAVDGRRV

-413 RDAESVRRIEDEIE
+413 RDTESVRSIENEIE

-480 EIHRLDRV
+480 EIRRLDRV

-510 ILEDVSML
+510 ILESVSAL
-518 AAPDAARRAVH
+518 AAPDAKRHGVR
-529 IVLELPNQELLNPEL
+529 IVLEDVLEPSDAALL
-544 LSPELLSPELS
+544 
-555 NPELPNPDLPNDD
+555 
-568 HALIV
+568 V

-592 QSMKEGTLTLTAR
+592 QSMTAGGTLTLKAR
-605 RDDEMILAEVRD
+605 RDNEMILAEVQD

-631 ELYYT
+631 ELYFT
-636 TKGDEG
+636 TKGDKG

-656 WHYGSVEFDSIVGAG
+656 WHYGSVDFDTVVGAG
-671 TTFRLRLPAAAAKP
+671 TTFRLRMPAATAKP
-685 DRRADAEL
+685 EPTRDEEM

>member
-1 MRRWLRRTQCRD
+1 M
-13 GALPI
+13 
-18 SRCPGRANAAS
+18 
-29 GDAAGRVFTRPILMT
+29 MT

-49 VLAIT
+49 VFVIT
-54 SLFTALVV
+54 TLFTALVV
-62 GFSWFYLSQLLR
+62 GFSWIYLSQLLR
-74 QRLVW
+74 QRLLW
-79 ADETASQITNSLEY
+79 ADETASQLTNQLEY

-98 VPDLTSTRVDTN
+98 VPDFTSTRVDTN

-116 AAITNYLQ
+116 TAITNYLQ
-124 TDPNLNDQLEAL
+124 RDTNLNDMLEAV

-141 IIYDAAIT
+141 IIYDAAII

-162 LNAKPVPQRPSLAV
+162 LNGRPVPERPRLGG
-176 LRDAGFRR
+176 LRDAGFRH

-189 YSPGTVYDVS
+189 YAPATVYDVS
-199 IGLQLDGH
+199 IGLELDGH
-207 EFGGVRVGVS
+207 AFGSVRVGVS

-251 NFALGPLK
+251 NVALGPLK
-259 AISRNLDSA
+259 TIARDLDSA

-274 PDEETS
+274 PAEES
-280 AGDEVGLVSLKIAHL
+280 GSEDEVGLVSLKIAHL
-295 GRQIRDTNEIFSALK
+295 GRQIRDTNQIFSALK

-321 DGLMLFTRDSRVVL
+321 DGLMLFTRDTRVVL

-350 ILGRTV
+350 ILGHSA
-356 EDIFS
+356 EEIFS
-361 DGTVL
+361 DGSVL
-366 GAVVLPAFQKQRP
+366 GAVVLPAFEKQRP
-379 LAQYEFEAVDGRRV
+379 LVQYEFDAADGRRV
-393 QVSLDFIQEKGTPIG
+393 QVSLDFIQEKGTSIG

-413 RDAESVRRIEDEIE
+413 RDAESVRRIEHEIE

-437 LTRGVAH
+437 MTRGVAH

-469 ETRRHMDIIGN
+469 DTRRHMDIIGN

-503 EDVDLRK
+503 EEVDLRK
-510 ILEDVSML
+510 ILESVSVL
-518 AAPDAARRAVH
+518 AAPDAARHGVRV
-529 IVLELPNQELLNPEL
+529 VQELPNE
-544 LSPELLSPELS
+544 
-555 NPELPNPDLPNDD
+555 DD
-568 HALIV
+568 ALMV
-573 RVDSD
+573 RVDAD

-583 ILNLVLNGV
+583 VLNLVLNGV
-592 QSMKEGTLTLTAR
+592 QSMAEGGTLTLKAH
-605 RDDEMILAEVRD
+605 RDGEMILAEVMD
-617 QGCGIPPEAQEKIF
+617 QGSGIPPEAQEKIF
-631 ELYYT
+631 ELYFT
-636 TKGDEG
+636 TKSDQG

-671 TTFRLRLPAAAAKP
+671 TTFRLQLPAAAAKP
-685 DRRADAEL
+685 RRREEIPA
-693 TA
+693 

>member
-1 MRRWLRRTQCRD
+1 M
-13 GALPI
+13 
-18 SRCPGRANAAS
+18 S
-29 GDAAGRVFTRPILMT
+29 

-49 VLAIT
+49 VFVIT
-54 SLFTALVV
+54 TLFTALVV
-62 GFSWFYLSQLLR
+62 GFSWIYLSQLLR
-74 QRLVW
+74 QRLLW
-79 ADETASQITNSLEY
+79 ADETASQLTNQLEY

-98 VPDLTSTRVDTN
+98 VPDLTSTRVDTE

-124 TDPNLNDQLEAL
+124 TDTNLNDMLESV

-141 IIYDAAIT
+141 IIYDAAII

-162 LNAKPVPQRPSLAV
+162 LNGKPVPERARLAL

-189 YSPGTVYDVS
+189 YGPGTVYDVS
-199 IGLQLDGH
+199 IGLELDGQA
-207 EFGGVRVGVS
+207 FGSVRVGVS

-240 FCSLVLAAVVS
+240 FCSLVLAAGVS
-251 NFALGPLK
+251 NVALGPLK

-274 PDEETS
+274 PAEES
-280 AGDEVGLVSLKIAHL
+280 GSDDEVGLVSLKIAHL
-295 GRQIRDTNEIFSALK
+295 GRQIRDTNQIFSALK

-321 DGLMLFTRDSRVVL
+321 DGLMLFTSDSRVVL

-350 ILGRTV
+350 ILGHTA
-356 EDIFS
+356 EEIFS
-361 DGTVL
+361 DGSVL

-379 LAQYEFEAVDGRRV
+379 LALYEFDAVDGRRV
-393 QVSLDFIQEKGTPIG
+393 QVSLDFIQEKGTSIG

-454 LHLQLLQNKLQQDDP
+454 LHLQLLQDKLQQDDP
-469 ETRRHMDIIGN
+469 DTRRHMDIIGN

-503 EDVDLRK
+503 EEVDLRK
-510 ILEDVSML
+510 ILESVSVL
-518 AAPDAARRAVH
+518 AAPDAARHGVRV
-529 IVLELPNQELLNPEL
+529 VQELPDE
-544 LSPELLSPELS
+544 
-555 NPELPNPDLPNDD
+555 DD
-568 HALIV
+568 ALMV

-583 ILNLVLNGV
+583 VLNLVLNGV
-592 QSMKEGTLTLTAR
+592 QAMTEGGTLTLKAR
-605 RDDEMILAEVRD
+605 RDHEMILAEVMD

-631 ELYYT
+631 ELYFT
-636 TKGDEG
+636 TKGDKG

-671 TTFRLRLPAAAAKP
+671 TTFRLRLPAALAKP
-685 DRRADAEL
+685 DRREEM

>member
-1 MRRWLRRTQCRD
+1 
-13 GALPI
+13 
-18 SRCPGRANAAS
+18 
-29 GDAAGRVFTRPILMT
+29 MT

-49 VLAIT
+49 VFVIT
-54 SLFTALVV
+54 TLFTALVV
-62 GFSWFYLSQLLR
+62 GFSWIYLSQLLR
-74 QRLVW
+74 QRLLW
-79 ADETASQITNSLEY
+79 ADETASQLTNQLEY

-110 NPKAMR
+110 NPKALR
-116 AAITNYLQ
+116 AAITNFLRAD
-124 TDPNLNDQLEAL
+124 TNLNDMLEAV

-141 IIYDAAIT
+141 IIYDAAII

-162 LNAKPVPQRPSLAV
+162 LNGKPVPERPRLSM

-184 QLRLL
+184 QLRML
-189 YSPGTVYDVS
+189 YGPATVYDVS
-199 IGLQLDGH
+199 IGLELDGQ
-207 EFGGVRVGVS
+207 EFGSVRVGVS

-251 NFALGPLK
+251 NVALGPLK
-259 AISRNLDSA
+259 AIARNLDTA

-295 GRQIRDTNEIFSALK
+295 GRQIRDTNQIFSALK

-321 DGLMLFTRDSRVVL
+321 DGLMLFTRDSQVVL

-350 ILGRTV
+350 ILGRTA
-356 EDIFS
+356 EEIFS

-366 GAVVLPAFQKQRP
+366 GAVVLPAFQQQRQ
-379 LAQYEFEAVDGRRV
+379 LVQYEFDAADGRRV
-393 QVSLDFIQEKGTPIG
+393 QVSLDFIQEKGTSIG

-437 LTRGVAH
+437 MTRGVAH

-469 ETRRHMDIIGN
+469 DTRRHMDIIGN

-503 EDVDLRK
+503 EDVDFRSL
-510 ILEDVSML
+510 LESVSVL
-518 AAPDAARRAVH
+518 AAPDAARHGVRV
-529 IVLELPNQELLNPEL
+529 VLELPKQRAT
-544 LSPELLSPELS
+544 
-555 NPELPNPDLPNDD
+555 NDKARNED
-568 HALIV
+568 DALMV

-592 QSMKEGTLTLTAR
+592 QSMTAGGTLTLKAR
-605 RDDEMILAEVRD
+605 RDDEMILAEVQD

-631 ELYYT
+631 ELYFT
-636 TKGDEG
+636 TKGDKG

-671 TTFRLRLPAAAAKP
+671 TTFRLRLPAVVVKP
-685 DRRADAEL
+685 DRHAEM

>member
-1 MRRWLRRTQCRD
+1 
-13 GALPI
+13 
-18 SRCPGRANAAS
+18 
-29 GDAAGRVFTRPILMT
+29 MT

-49 VLAIT
+49 VFAIT
-54 SLFTALVV
+54 TLFTALVV
-62 GFSWFYLSQLLR
+62 GFSWIYLSQLLR
-74 QRLVW
+74 QRLLW
-79 ADETASQITNSLEY
+79 ADETASQLTNQLEY

-98 VPDLTSTRVDTN
+98 VPDLTSTRIDTS

-116 AAITNYLQ
+116 AAIANYLQ
-124 TDPNLNDQLEAL
+124 TDTNLNDMLESV

-141 IIYDAAIT
+141 IIYDAAIM

-162 LNAKPVPQRPSLAV
+162 LNGQAVPERAPLSV
-176 LRDAGFRR
+176 LSGAGFRR

-189 YSPGTVYDVS
+189 YGPATVYDVS
-199 IGLQLDGH
+199 IGLELDRQA
-207 EFGGVRVGVS
+207 FGSVRVGVS

-240 FCSLVLAAVVS
+240 FCSLILAAVVS
-251 NFALGPLK
+251 NVALGPLK
-259 AISRNLDSA
+259 AIARDLDSA
-268 SAGDLL
+268 SAGDEL
-274 PDEETS
+274 PDAATS

-295 GRQIRDTNEIFSALK
+295 GRQIRDTNQIFSALK

-321 DGLMLFTRDSRVVL
+321 DGLMLFTRDTRVVL

-350 ILGRTV
+350 ILGRTA
-356 EDIFS
+356 EEIFS
-361 DGTVL
+361 DGSVL
-366 GAVVLPAFQKQRP
+366 GAVVLPAFQQQRQ
-379 LAQYEFEAVDGRRV
+379 LAQYEFDAADGRRV

-437 LTRGVAH
+437 MTRGVAH

-469 ETRRHMDIIGN
+469 DTRRHMEVIGS

-503 EDVDLRK
+503 EDVDFRK
-510 ILEDVSML
+510 ILESVSTL
-518 AAPDAARRAVH
+518 AAPDAARHGVH
-529 IVLELPNQELLNPEL
+529 VVQELPEE
-544 LSPELLSPELS
+544 
-555 NPELPNPDLPNDD
+555 
-568 HALIV
+568 ALMV

-578 LMKQA
+578 LMQQA

-592 QSMKEGTLTLTAR
+592 QSMSAGGELTLKAR
-605 RDDEMILAEVRD
+605 RDEETILAEVLD

-636 TKGDEG
+636 TKGDKG

-671 TTFRLRLPAAAAKP
+671 TTFRLRLPAAVAKP
-685 DRRADAEL
+685 DRREEMMA
-693 TA
+693 

>member
-1 MRRWLRRTQCRD
+1 
-13 GALPI
+13 
-18 SRCPGRANAAS
+18 
-29 GDAAGRVFTRPILMT
+29 
-44 RKFII
+44 
-49 VLAIT
+49 
-54 SLFTALVV
+54 
-62 GFSWFYLSQLLR
+62 
-74 QRLVW
+74 
-79 ADETASQITNSLEY
+79 
-93 AASKA
+93 
-98 VPDLTSTRVDTN
+98 
-110 NPKAMR
+110 
-116 AAITNYLQ
+116 
-124 TDPNLNDQLEAL
+124 
-136 VGNSR
+136 
-141 IIYDAAIT
+141 
-149 DPNGVAILDTNPA
+149 
-162 LNAKPVPQRPSLAV
+162 
-176 LRDAGFRR
+176 
-184 QLRLL
+184 
-189 YSPGTVYDVS
+189 
-199 IGLQLDGH
+199 
-207 EFGGVRVGVS
+207 
-217 TVFLRNELTPK
+217 VFLRNEMTPK

-251 NFALGPLK
+251 NVALGPLK
-259 AISRNLDSA
+259 AIARNLDSA
-268 SAGDLL
+268 SAGDEL

-295 GRQIRDTNEIFSALK
+295 GRQIRDTNQIFSALK

-350 ILGRTV
+350 ILGRTA
-356 EDIFS
+356 EEIFS

-366 GAVVLPAFQKQRP
+366 GAVVLPAFQNQRP
-379 LAQYEFEAVDGRRV
+379 LVQYEFDAVDGRRV
-393 QVSLDFIQEKGTPIG
+393 QVSLDFIQEKGTSIG

-413 RDAESVRRIEDEIE
+413 RDAESVRRIENEIE

-437 LTRGVAH
+437 MTRGVAH

-503 EDVDLRK
+503 EEVDLRK
-510 ILEDVSML
+510 ILESVSVL
-518 AAPDAARRAVH
+518 AAPDAARHGVR
-529 IVLELPNQELLNPEL
+529 IVLEL
-544 LSPELLSPELS
+544 S
-555 NPELPNPDLPNDD
+555 NEEVETGLAPSAEASTNATD
-568 HALIV
+568 ALMV

-592 QSMKEGTLTLTAR
+592 QSMAAGGTLTLKAR
-605 RDDEMILAEVRD
+605 RDDDMILAEVLD
-617 QGCGIPPEAQEKIF
+617 QGCGIPLAAQEKIF

-636 TKGDEG
+636 TKSDQG

-671 TTFRLRLPAAAAKP
+671 TTFRVRLPAAVTKP
-685 DRRADAEL
+685 EPKEDQQI

>member
-1 MRRWLRRTQCRD
+1 M
-13 GALPI
+13 
-18 SRCPGRANAAS
+18 S
-29 GDAAGRVFTRPILMT
+29 

-49 VLAIT
+49 VLVIT
-54 SLFTALVV
+54 TLFTALVV
-62 GFSWFYLSQLLR
+62 CFSWIYLSQLLR
-74 QRLVW
+74 QRLLW
-79 ADETASQITNSLEY
+79 ADETASQLTNQMEY

-116 AAITNYLQ
+116 AAVTKFLQ
-124 TDPNLNDQLEAL
+124 TDANLNDMLESV

-141 IIYDAAIT
+141 IVYDAAII

-162 LNAKPVPQRPSLAV
+162 LNGKPVPERPRLGV
-176 LRDAGFRR
+176 LRDASFRR

-189 YSPGTVYDVS
+189 YAPSTVYDVS
-199 IGLQLDGH
+199 IGLELDGQA
-207 EFGGVRVGVS
+207 FGSVRVGVS

-228 LQQAAFFSVVAI
+228 LQQAAFFSVLAI
-240 FCSLVLAAVVS
+240 FCSLVLGAVVS
-251 NFALGPLK
+251 NVALGPLK
-259 AISRNLDSA
+259 VISRNLDSA

-295 GRQIRDTNEIFSALK
+295 GRQIRDTNQIFSALK

-321 DGLMLFTRDSRVVL
+321 DGLMLFTRDTRVVL

-344 GRPRRE
+344 ERPRRE
-350 ILGRTV
+350 ILGRTA
-356 EDIFS
+356 EEIFS
-361 DGTVL
+361 DGSVL

-379 LAQYEFEAVDGRRV
+379 LVQYEFDAVDRRRV

-413 RDAESVRRIEDEIE
+413 RDAESVRRIENDIE
-427 ISRRLSASGR
+427 MSRRLSASGR

-469 ETRRHMDIIGN
+469 ETRRHMDVIGN

-488 VQILVDFTRPRDLRL
+488 VQILVDFTRPRDLHL

-510 ILEDVSML
+510 ILESVAAL
-518 AAPDAARRAVH
+518 AAPDAARHGVRLVQQ
-529 IVLELPNQELLNPEL
+529 LPSQ
-544 LSPELLSPELS
+544 PELS
-555 NPELPNPDLPNDD
+555 NRGLSRQELPNEDVPHGDD
-568 HALIV
+568 ALMV
-573 RVDSD
+573 RADSD

-583 ILNLVLNGV
+583 ILNLVINGV
-592 QSMKEGTLTLTAR
+592 QAMTAGGTLTLKAR
-605 RDDEMILAEVRD
+605 RDGETILAEVLD

-631 ELYYT
+631 ELYFT
-636 TKGDEG
+636 TKGGEG

-685 DRRADAEL
+685 ESREEI

>member
-1 MRRWLRRTQCRD
+1 
-13 GALPI
+13 
-18 SRCPGRANAAS
+18 
-29 GDAAGRVFTRPILMT
+29 MT

-54 SLFTALVV
+54 TLFTALVV
-62 GFSWFYLSQLLR
+62 SFSWIYLSQLLH
-74 QRLVW
+74 QRLLW
-79 ADETASQITNSLEY
+79 ADETASQLADALEL

-98 VPDLTSTRVDTN
+98 VPDLTSTRVDTE

-116 AAITNYLQ
+116 SAIANYLQ
-124 TDPNLNDQLEAL
+124 TDTNLNDMLESVL
-136 VGNSR
+136 GSSH
-141 IIYDAAIT
+141 IIYDAAIV
-149 DPNGVAILDTNPA
+149 DPNGVAILDTNPS
-162 LNAKPVPQRPSLAV
+162 LNGKLVPERPSLAL
-176 LRDAGFRR
+176 LRDAGFRH
-184 QLRLL
+184 QLHLL
-189 YSPGTVYDVS
+189 YGPGGVYDVS
-199 IGLQLDGH
+199 MKLEYDNQT
-207 EFGGVRVGVS
+207 FGGVRVGVS
-217 TVFLRNELTPK
+217 TVFLRHELTPK

-240 FCSLVLAAVVS
+240 FCSLVLGAVVS
-251 NFALGPLK
+251 NVALGPLK
-259 AISRNLDSA
+259 TISRNLDSA
-268 SAGDLL
+268 SAGDVL

-295 GRQIRDTNEIFSALK
+295 GRRIRDTNEIFSALK

-321 DGLMLFTRDSRVVL
+321 DGLMLFTRDTRVVL

-350 ILGRTV
+350 ILGRTA
-356 EDIFS
+356 EEIFS

-379 LAQYEFEAVDGRRV
+379 LVQYEFDAVDGRRV

-413 RDAESVRRIEDEIE
+413 RDAESVRRIENEIE

-469 ETRRHMDIIGN
+469 DTLRHMDIIGK

-503 EDVDLRK
+503 EEVDLRK
-510 ILEDVSML
+510 ILEDVSVL
-518 AAPDAARRAVH
+518 AAPDAARHGVH
-529 IVLELPNQELLNPEL
+529 VVLQLP
-544 LSPELLSPELS
+544 SHELS
-555 NPELPNPDLPNDD
+555 HEEN
-568 HALIV
+568 ALLV
-573 RVDSD
+573 KVDSD

-592 QSMKEGTLTLTAR
+592 QSMTAGGTLTLAAR
-605 RDDEMILAEVRD
+605 RDDEMIVAEVRD

-636 TKGDEG
+636 TKGDQG

-656 WHYGSVEFDSIVGAG
+656 WHYGSVEFDSIVDAG
-671 TTFRLRLPAAAAKP
+671 TTFRLRLPVAAVKP
-685 DRRADAEL
+685 ERREDEKA